1 MKITNQKLNWNLPG
15 TNELNHGKC
24 NVEVTEHH
32 SDIICLVVGPEYPDR
47 TMNDVTHL
55 GIVVNF
61 DILCQSLD
69 DLNIT
74 PRDEHMVATELW
86 EGLVLVPVNGREII
100 QIGPA
105 GVLQVTDVEL
115 QQLEFLL
122 QEKNSWIF
130 TDSADSSFRWA
141 GVWKEITTTSH
152 S

>member
-1 MKITNQKLNWNLPG
+1 MKITYLKLNWNLPG
-15 TNELNHGKC
+15 TSELNDGKC
-24 NVEVTEHH
+24 NAEVTEPY
-32 SDIICLVVGPEYPDR
+32 IICLMVGPEYSGR

-115 QQLEFLL
+115 Q
-122 QEKNSWIF
+122 
-130 TDSADSSFRWA
+130 
-141 GVWKEITTTSH
+141 
-152 S
+152 